1 MFALV
6 VRFEVLPDH
15 IEAFDALVAE
25 TVPEINAGEP
35 RTVVYVTH
43 RRPERPT
50 ERIFYECYEDETA
63 FEAHEAQEHT
73 RRFLD
78 ERDEHLVG
86 VPEVWHLATKDGVIA
101 GAGFGGESE

>member
-15 IEAFDALVAE
+15 IEEFEALVAE
-25 TVPEINAGEP
+25 TVPEIGTREP
-35 RTVVYVTH
+35 GTVVYVTH

-63 FEAHEAQEHT
+63 FEAHESQEHT

-78 ERDEHLVG
+78 QRDQHLAG
-86 VPEVWHLATKDGVIA
+86 PPEVWRLATGDGVIA
-101 GAGFGGESE
+101 GGGFGGEPK

>member
-25 TVPEINAGEP
+25 TVPKIDAGEP
-35 RTVVYVTH
+35 GTAVYITH
-43 RRPERPT
+43 QRPERPA

-63 FEAHEAQEHT
+63 FNAHEAQEHT

-78 ERDEHLVG
+78 QRDQHLAEP
-86 VPEVWHLATKDGVIA
+86 PEVWRLATRDGVIA
-101 GAGFGGESE
+101 GAVFGGESD